1 MVVWVEERKT
11 CLSARFQGPERTHG
25 EDRQDIKYG
34 NTDDGST
41 PLDLWY
47 EGDMPHAFGQMGRMN
62 HELMQEPAIQKI
74 GNGVRRYGDA

>member
-25 EDRQDIKYG
+25 EDRQDIEYG
-34 NTDDGST
+34 NTDSGST

-47 EGDMPHAFGQMGRMN
+47 EGDMPHAFGQMG
-62 HELMQEPAIQKI
+62 E
-74 GNGVRRYGDA
+74 RREG